1 MTEARIRDILFV
13 LRCSA
18 AATLSI
24 LLAEAVGLPHP
35 VWAAMSGV
43 IVSQDRL
50 GDTQQATVGR
60 FLGTLTGVAIA
71 VAVGLAAARFG
82 TGKTV
87 EVAVAVAI
95 AAVVARRWPIVRVC
109 MWTCPI
115 VFLTATPGTPIW
127 EVGLFRGSEV
137 LLGGAV
143 GVMLHIVSEAAL
155 RLTAPQNNTQG
166 QPPTGEGHVT
176 SQQRSRTNN
185 QTAEPD

>member
-1 MTEARIRDILFV
+1 MTEARVRDLLFV

-24 LLAEAVGLPHP
+24 LLAEAIGLPHP

-50 GDTQQATVGR
+50 GDTQQATIGR

-71 VAVGLAAARFG
+71 VTVGLGAVWAG
-82 TGKTV
+82 VGKTV
-87 EVAVAVAI
+87 EVAIAVAL
-95 AAVVARRWPIVRVC
+95 AAIIARRWPVLKVC

-127 EVGLFRGSEV
+127 EVGLYRGSEV

-143 GVMLHIVSEAAL
+143 GAVLHVVSEAVIRCAI
-155 RLTAPQNNTQG
+155 APQG
-166 QPPTGEGHVT
+166 VAESPAAGEEQAHDGAASAT
-176 SQQRSRTNN
+176 KPG
-185 QTAEPD
+185 ADA